1 MKKVENIIEPLTRSY
16 ILNMFRLILMLNCVL
31 PFKSRGY
38 LKKSK
43 EKLTNII
50 IVGRSYEVDAPWA
63 ISIGVS

>member
-1 MKKVENIIEPLTRSY
+1 M
-16 ILNMFRLILMLNCVL
+16 
-31 PFKSRGY
+31 
-38 LKKSK
+38 KKSK

>member
-1 MKKVENIIEPLTRSY
+1 MKKVENIIEPLTCSY
-16 ILNMFRLILMLNCVL
+16 ILNMFRHILMLNCML
-31 PFKSRGY
+31 FFKRRDY

-50 IVGRSYEVDAPWA
+50 VVGRSYEVDAPWA